1 MAGGRVAGRPLA
13 GGSGIEGSPGRTGAG
28 EGVSRRLSA
37 SWIADRAAS
46 VGSFIF
52 LGLFAMSVSRPLRT
66 LHEDRPPTVH
76 RCGGRGRVRHS
87 RRQPGVTGAAR
98 LHDRRLDILSAW
110 GPERNRN
117 SNLFL
122 IIVNGGKGGLG
133 GAKRP
138 MGTAPWRCCGARPG
152 GVAKRDDRSFPDTAL
167 KGP

>member
-1 MAGGRVAGRPLA
+1 
-13 GGSGIEGSPGRTGAG
+13 
-28 EGVSRRLSA
+28 
-37 SWIADRAAS
+37 
-46 VGSFIF
+46 
-52 LGLFAMSVSRPLRT
+52 MSVSRPLRT

-122 IIVNGGKGGLG
+122 IIVNGGNGRLG

-138 MGTAPWRCCGARPG
+138 MGTAAWRCCGRARG
-152 GVAKRDDRSFPDTAL
+152 GVANRDDRSFPDTAL
-167 KGP
+167 KGPLTITVFGSSLEETRQWPRLYRLLARRGAKSTDNTRRHDFGEGKYGPT

>member
-1 MAGGRVAGRPLA
+1 
-13 GGSGIEGSPGRTGAG
+13 
-28 EGVSRRLSA
+28 
-37 SWIADRAAS
+37 
-46 VGSFIF
+46 
-52 LGLFAMSVSRPLRT
+52 MSVSRPLRT

-122 IIVNGGKGGLG
+122 IIVNGGQGGLG

-138 MGTAPWRCCGARPG
+138 KGKAPLRCCRLPPRP
-152 GVAKRDDRSFPDTAL
+152 VPYPAERAFTDT
-167 KGP
+167 PPT